1 MSGGWTAGFP
11 LACWPWAQ
19 KDCPS
24 FYSSLDELDW
34 HKTGRYILGS
44 LSRKGYHMQSK
55 PRVILGLPGNHLAPI
70 LLSHGWINLAPAERL
85 DFGLRYS
92 LSLDTLPLTVDVF
105 CRGKD
110 TLYQADA
117 ALTQTQRGRLV
128 SLLGHAL
135 SLDFPLKAFA
145 KRCRELGSSILL
157 RLSTRGWGRMLRAP
171 TLWEDAAKTLC
182 TTNASWA
189 HTQKMCQNLCEQL
202 GDRTASDRAT
212 FPSAQAVIQAGETF
226 IRNKIGLGYRSSY
239 LIQLA
244 HKVASREGGWLTD
257 PSETPDAQEAERQ
270 ITAWPGFGPY
280 ATKHLLVLMG
290 FHRYL
295 PVDREVAD
303 YLGIRRSGSR
313 FKSTE
318 VPHYQE
324 WGEFRFTA
332 YKLERVAKKLNWI
345 GD

>member
-1 MSGGWTAGFP
+1 MEPPGTKP
-11 LACWPWAQ
+11 LRSVC
-19 KDCPS
+19 CN
-24 FYSSLDELDW
+24 LDELDCL
-34 HKTGRYILGS
+34 KTGRYILGG
-44 LSRKGYHMQSK
+44 LSRYGYPMQSK
-55 PRVILGLPGNHLAPI
+55 PRVIPGLPGSQLAPI

-85 DFGLRYS
+85 DFGFRYS
-92 LSLDTLPLTVDVF
+92 LSLDTLPLTVDVT

-110 TLYQADA
+110 TVYQVDA

-128 SLLGHAL
+128 NVLGHAL
-135 SLDFPLKAFA
+135 SLDFPIRAFA
-145 KRCRELGSSILL
+145 KRCRELRAPILR
-157 RLSTRGWGRMLRAP
+157 RLSYQGWGRMLRSP

-182 TTNASWA
+182 TTNASWG

-202 GDRTASDRAT
+202 GGRTASGRAA
-212 FPSAQAVIQAGETF
+212 FPSAQAVIRAGETF
-226 IRNKIGLGYRSSY
+226 IRNKIGLGYRSPY

-244 HKVASREGGWLTD
+244 HKAVSGEVRWLD
-257 PSETPDAQEAERQ
+257 DYSETPDAQEAERQ
-270 ITAWPGFGPY
+270 ISAWHGFGPY

-303 YLGIRRSGSR
+303 YLGTRRSGAR
-313 FKSTE
+313 FRSIE
-318 VPHYQE
+318 VPHYRE